1 MTGFPSMALEW
12 FREARSTLE
21 PANVVPKAFTGKA
34 TMIQWVLPGHTNAL
48 GTVFG
53 GIIVSWVDIVGLTAC
68 QRYARAPVVTLSIDH
83 LQFIAPIKVGYTVI
97 LNAEVIYV
105 GKTSMEAEVLVEA
118 ENTVTGST
126 TRAAKA
132 YVTYVALDASG
143 KPLPVPPLEL
153 HTEDQRLRFNEA
165 EERRSQRRR
174 WR

>member
-1 MTGFPSMALEW
+1 MTGFPSMALDW
-12 FREARSTLE
+12 FREARTTLE
-21 PANVVPKAFTGKA
+21 PANVPPKKNEGKA
-34 TMIQWVLPGHTNAL
+34 SMIQWVLPGHTNAL

-53 GIIVSWVDIVGLTAC
+53 GIVVSWVDVVGLTAC

-83 LQFIAPIKVGYTVI
+83 MQFLAPIQVGYTVI

-105 GKTSMEAEVLVEA
+105 GKTSMEVEVRVHA

-126 TRAAKA
+126 IDAAKA

-143 KPLPVPPLEL
+143 KPVGVPPLEL
-153 HTEDQRLRFNEA
+153 QTDVARQRFVEA
-165 EERRSQRRR
+165 EERRAQRRK